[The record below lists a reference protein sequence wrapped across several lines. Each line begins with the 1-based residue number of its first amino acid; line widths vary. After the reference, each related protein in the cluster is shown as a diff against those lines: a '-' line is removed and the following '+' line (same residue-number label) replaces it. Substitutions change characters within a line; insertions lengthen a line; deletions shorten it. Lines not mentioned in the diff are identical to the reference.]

1 MATLVLIASIWFAY
15 KDTILHLDRM
25 GPLYKMS
32 FYQVKRGQQYSE
44 SSPPQRGGVASH
56 KEEEE
61 EEEEEERPRESGRS
75 GWDSAKGWDDE
86 TTPTDEE
93 NKWYVFKADVLL
105 LLLYYCR

>member
-15 KDTILHLDRM
+15 KDTIIHLDRM

-32 FYQVKRGQQYSE
+32 FFQVKRGQQYSE
-44 SSPPQRGGVASH
+44 SSPPQREGVASY
-56 KEEEE
+56 E

-86 TTPTDEE
+86 TTPTEEE
-93 NKWYVFKADVLL
+93 NKWYMFKANALL